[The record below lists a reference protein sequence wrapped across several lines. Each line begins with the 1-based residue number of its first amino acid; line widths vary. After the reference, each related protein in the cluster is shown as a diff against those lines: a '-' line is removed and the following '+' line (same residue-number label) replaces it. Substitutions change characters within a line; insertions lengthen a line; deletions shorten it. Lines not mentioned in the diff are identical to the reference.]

1 MSDIEKMIE
10 MVKDVGVL
18 RGMYDQVCD
27 ERDKLKAELEKATKL
42 KELNDWHERWVQSE
56 KEIDKLKA
64 ALRQISEHQ
73 ADSELD
79 GGLVG
84 IAKSALAEFEGEK

>member
-27 ERDKLKAELEKATKL
+27 ERDKLKAELEEMKAKAEKL
-42 KELNDWHERWVQSE
+42 AEALKYIE
-56 KEIDKLKA
+56 DKGKGVDEMTEWA
-64 ALRQISEHQ
+64 RE
-73 ADSELD
+73 
-79 GGLVG
+79 
-84 IAKSALAEFEGEK
+84 ALAEFEGTK